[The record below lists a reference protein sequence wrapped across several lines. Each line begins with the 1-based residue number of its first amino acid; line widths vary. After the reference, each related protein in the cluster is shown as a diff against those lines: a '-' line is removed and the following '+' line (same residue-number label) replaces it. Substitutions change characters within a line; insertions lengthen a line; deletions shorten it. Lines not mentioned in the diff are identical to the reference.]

1 MAKAVKARDYPMVL
15 NFVLHRHN
23 IDQIDKIIELCIELD
38 ADDVEL
44 ATCQFYGWAFLNRQ
58 GLLPTREQIA
68 HAERVVAEYRQKM
81 AASGNL
87 TNLLFVTPDYYEERP
102 KGCMGGWGSIFLSVT
117 PEGTA
122 LPCHSARQLP
132 VEFPSV
138 LEQSLESI
146 WYDSFGFNRYRGFDW
161 MPEPCRSCDEKEKD
175 FGGCRCQ
182 AFMLTGNADNAD
194 PVCSK
199 SPHHHKILE
208 ARREAACSDMK
219 IGQLQFRNRTRSQL
233 IYKTREL

>member
-1 MAKAVKARDYPMVL
+1 
-15 NFVLHRHN
+15 
-23 IDQIDKIIELCIELD
+23 
-38 ADDVEL
+38 
-44 ATCQFYGWAFLNRQ
+44 
-58 GLLPTREQIA
+58 
-68 HAERVVAEYRQKM
+68 
-81 AASGNL
+81 
-87 TNLLFVTPDYYEERP
+87 
-102 KGCMGGWGSIFLSVT
+102 MGGWGSIFLSVT

-132 VEFPSV
+132 VDFPSV